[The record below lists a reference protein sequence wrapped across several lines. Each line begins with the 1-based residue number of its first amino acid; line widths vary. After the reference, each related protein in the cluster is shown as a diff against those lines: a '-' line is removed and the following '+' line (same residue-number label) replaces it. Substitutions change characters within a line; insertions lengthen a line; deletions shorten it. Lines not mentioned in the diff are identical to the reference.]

1 MTGFYMMAT
10 LVFNELIEYANNP
23 ILLEL
28 TAEEDY
34 LKSSSGGH
42 LSIDLRYSKG
52 YTR

>member
-42 LSIDLRYSKG
+42 LYIDLRYSKG